1 MQYCVHLLTNVTN
14 PLTDNTPLDLHAAAL
29 LLGVQPS
36 TVRAYINRG
45 ALRGIKL
52 SPRAF
57 RVTHADI
64 QTFLE
69 SRATLPAPAASKP

>member
-1 MQYCVHLLTNVTN
+1 MVTNVTAETN
-14 PLTDNTPLDLHAAAL
+14 DNTPLDLHAAAR

-36 TVRAYINRG
+36 TVRSYINRG

-64 QTFLE
+64 QTFIA
-69 SRATLPAPAASKP
+69 SRATLPAPSNR